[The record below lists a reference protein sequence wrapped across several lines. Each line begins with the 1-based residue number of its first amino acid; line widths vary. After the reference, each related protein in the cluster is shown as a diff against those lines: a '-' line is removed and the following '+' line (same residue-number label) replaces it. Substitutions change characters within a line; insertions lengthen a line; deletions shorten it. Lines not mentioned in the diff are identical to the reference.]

1 MRNQRWHV
9 ALPVAGF
16 LVCITWYS
24 LVTAYKNLNTAKFR
38 IIHEV
43 ERNLPVA
50 LFRSEWQLCEYG
62 VGKKYRPL
70 PTSRGC
76 WFALYSSIGYTVL
89 GTACATKGLRRSTSS
104 NRNPLHDI
112 PGSLPVPSAWLPAL
126 HIDPSPCPCCLS
138 RPGAAPVVANYPG
151 CLSSALAPSLWR
163 MKRLRKILCAK
174 PFVEFLQL
182 TSVENAIVRR

>member
-1 MRNQRWHV
+1 MELDEQFVEPLISCPEGAYEAQFHQHLLDQYKLYVESVQQVSDRREKANNYFLTINSTLVALYGVASAAMGNQRWHV

-50 LFRSEWQLCEYG
+50 WIRSEWQLCEYG

-70 PTSRGC
+70 THIEWVIPVLFGLLYI
-76 WFALYSSIGYTVL
+76 ALLVYTVW
-89 GTACATKGLRRSTSS
+89 G
-104 NRNPLHDI
+104 P
-112 PGSLPVPSAWLPAL
+112 PV
-126 HIDPSPCPCCLS
+126 
-138 RPGAAPVVANYPG
+138 RPKA
-151 CLSSALAPSLWR
+151 
-163 MKRLRKILCAK
+163 
-174 PFVEFLQL
+174 
-182 TSVENAIVRR
+182 

>member
-1 MRNQRWHV
+1 VSDRRENANNYFLTINSTLVALYGVASAAMRNQRWHV

-38 IIHEV
+38 IIYEV

-76 WFALYSSIGYTVL
+76 WFALYSAIGYTVW
-89 GTACATKGLRRSTSS
+89 G
-104 NRNPLHDI
+104 P
-112 PGSLPVPSAWLPAL
+112 PV
-126 HIDPSPCPCCLS
+126 
-138 RPGAAPVVANYPG
+138 RPKA
-151 CLSSALAPSLWR
+151 
-163 MKRLRKILCAK
+163 
-174 PFVEFLQL
+174 
-182 TSVENAIVRR
+182 